1 MKDFTIYAFIFI
13 LGWEFGNILNGDK
26 AYNLGLKLGKC
37 VRQWID
43 RK

>member
-1 MKDFTIYAFIFI
+1 MKDFIIYAFIFL
-13 LGWEFGNILNGDK
+13 LGWQFGQLLMGDK
-26 AYNLGLKLGKC
+26 AKETGRKLGKC